1 MLREERT
8 ILWRTSATTLGLA
21 LPSVLLGKSVMFGL
35 IALGLISGLAATKD
49 ASLRATVRYIL
60 ESRVFWLCCAI
71 VSAFILSAVLGIS
84 PDYSLGKVLEVFS
97 AGLATI
103 AVFIALREMP
113 GRYVALLMK
122 SLVLGVCG
130 MVAISLVDAF
140 ADSYRFSAALHG
152 TDKAL
157 TPHRLNFVS
166 SALAVLL
173 PFVWAYYVR
182 RRAEQEPLAKMSAPV
197 VLPLTL
203 ATVFIS
209 GGRAGWLAVTVA
221 ALLFILLASNRTRF
235 TLHGRQWLALG
246 GSIGLGLFGYGFSR
260 GFGHLLARME
270 LGAQTGSRGLG
281 GGRWEIWQT
290 SWQHLWDQPM
300 TGIGVNAFRFLPEK
314 LDLHPHNFLLQLALE
329 TGIIGFLLVSA
340 LLILLFRQY
349 WRYSRG
355 NIYAVGAL
363 CSLAAFV
370 TAGLFNKSIFDMEW
384 LTFFIM
390 AALIGWR
397 TGWSSGAGP
406 QGKILHASA
415 HLEASTPAHGK

>member
-1 MLREERT
+1 MLKEERT
-8 ILWRTSATTLGLA
+8 VLWRTSATTLGLA

-35 IALGLISGLAATKD
+35 IALGLITGLAATKD

-71 VSAFILSAVLGIS
+71 VSAFIVSAVLGIS
-84 PDYSLGKVLEVFS
+84 PDYSLSKVLEVFS

-113 GRYVALLMK
+113 GRYVTLLMK
-122 SLVLGVCG
+122 SLVLGVCA

-140 ADSYRFSAALHG
+140 AGSYRLSAALHG
-152 TDKAL
+152 IDKAL
-157 TPHRLNFVS
+157 APHRLNFVS

-182 RRAEQEPLAKMSAPV
+182 RQAEQEPLAKMSAPV
-197 VLPLTL
+197 VVPLTL

-209 GGRAGWLAVTVA
+209 GGRAGWVAVMVA
-221 ALLFILLASNRTRF
+221 VLLFVFLASGRTRF
-235 TLHGRQWLALG
+235 TMHGRHWLALVG
-246 GSIGLGLFGYGFSR
+246 TVGVGLFGYGASR
-260 GFGHLLARME
+260 GFEHLWARME
-270 LGAQTGSRGLG
+270 LGAQTGIRGLG
-281 GGRWEIWQT
+281 GGRWEIWQA
-290 SWQHLWDQPM
+290 SWQHLLDQPF

-329 TGIIGFLLVSA
+329 TGFIGLLLVVG
-340 LLILLFRQY
+340 LLILLFRQF

-355 NIYAVGAL
+355 NVYAVGAF
-363 CSLAAFV
+363 CSLAAFS

-390 AALIGWR
+390 SVLIGWR
-397 TGWSSGAGP
+397 AGWSSGTSP
-406 QGKILHASA
+406 QGQILHASA
-415 HLEASTPAHGK
+415 HLDASTPAHGK